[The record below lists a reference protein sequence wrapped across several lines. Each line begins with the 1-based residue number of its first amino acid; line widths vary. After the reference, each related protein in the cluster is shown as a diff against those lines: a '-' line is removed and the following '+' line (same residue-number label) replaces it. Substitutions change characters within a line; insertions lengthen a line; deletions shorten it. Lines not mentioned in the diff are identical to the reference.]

1 MITQIRTEDTTRYVD
16 GRLLRCVERRLLGRP
31 LQAARQPSVIVAF
44 TVIAV
49 VTKYLRAI
57 WGARTEGPRIA
68 REVDVGMVPRG
79 EVGIVVAGIALASG
93 ALSEE
98 ANAAVLGMVLAT
110 TMVSP
115 YLIKAAFSRK
125 KPANDAS
132 SEPDAALIRYGLT

>member
-1 MITQIRTEDTTRYVD
+1 
-16 GRLLRCVERRLLGRP
+16 
-31 LQAARQPSVIVAF
+31 VIVAF
-44 TVIAV
+44 TVIAVIAV

-93 ALSEE
+93 AVSED

-132 SEPDAALIRYGLT
+132 SEPDAAPSANGQRVSSG